1 MATYT
6 LFRGFAKIGSF
17 ATILEAQQAME
28 QDHAVV
34 NKLSCYVIRN
44 EDGTYRNDYTMHPVE
59 NTQPTVVETP
69 KEPTKQ
75 TITYKQA
82 VELFAH
88 NNTAY
93 VVAPSELATQYEIIG
108 TDFLLTPKTYENL
121 IANNILKKV
130 VEVVEIKGTVSNRTF
145 KQERVTYVSNI
156 YVEPTPSAEPTK
168 VEVLAEPV
176 QVADTTNEISRL
188 ATILTELE
196 FYSINENCY
205 GSGMANLSEVDKVYD
220 DTSCKK
226 QSHTTYVEF
235 FKKQYTAYK
244 EFENVKSW
252 IKANLRAMIEE
263 ANKELFSTYG
273 GLTVYITFDKYK
285 VRYWSTTQYQVK
297 RIGKDLRNIRV
308 SKGIKQKDV
317 CSTMQ
322 KDRISLLENGYEN
335 PTLENLILITRGLGV
350 KIKFE

>member
-1 MATYT
+1 MAT
-6 LFRGFAKIGSF
+6 
-17 ATILEAQQAME
+17 
-28 QDHAVV
+28 
-34 NKLSCYVIRN
+34 
-44 EDGTYRNDYTMHPVE
+44 
-59 NTQPTVVETP
+59 
-69 KEPTKQ
+69 

-82 VELFAH
+82 VELFAT
-88 NNTAY
+88 NNTISICKNIAGVKY
-93 VVAPSELATQYEIIG
+93 YNIDG
-108 TDFLLTPKTYENL
+108 TDYQITAATYEKLQAKKIVKSRTEKINMGSH
-121 IANNILKKV
+121 IAYEL
-130 VEVVEIKGTVSNRTF
+130 
-145 KQERVTYVSNI
+145 TYVSNI

-252 IKANLRAMIEE
+252 IKANLRAMIED

-273 GLTVYITFDKYK
+273 GLTIFITFEKYK

-297 RIGKDLRNIRV
+297 RIGKELRNIRV

-322 KDRISLLENGYEN
+322 KDRISLIEYGHEN

>member
-69 KEPTKQ
+69 TEPTKK
-75 TITYKQA
+75 TITYKEA
-82 VELFAH
+82 INVFAN

-93 VVAPSELATQYEIIG
+93 IYPPSELATRYAIIG
-108 TDFLLTPKTYENL
+108 TNFLISPSNYKRL

-145 KQERVTYVSNI
+145 TQEKVTYVSNI
-156 YVEPTPSAEPTK
+156 YVEPTPTI
-168 VEVLAEPV
+168 
-176 QVADTTNEISRL
+176 DTTNEISRL

-226 QSHTTYVEF
+226 QSHATYVEF
-235 FKKQYTAYK
+235 FKKQYTPYK
-244 EFENVKSW
+244 EFDNVKSW
-252 IKANLRAMIEE
+252 IKANLRAMIED

-273 GLTVYITFDKYK
+273 GLTIFITFDKYK

-308 SKGIKQKDV
+308 SKGCKQKNV

-322 KDRISLLENGYEN
+322 KDRISLIENGYEN

>member
-1 MATYT
+1 MAT
-6 LFRGFAKIGSF
+6 
-17 ATILEAQQAME
+17 
-28 QDHAVV
+28 
-34 NKLSCYVIRN
+34 
-44 EDGTYRNDYTMHPVE
+44 
-59 NTQPTVVETP
+59 
-69 KEPTKQ
+69 

-82 VELFAH
+82 VELFAT
-88 NNTAY
+88 NNTISICKNIAGVKY
-93 VVAPSELATQYEIIG
+93 YNIDG
-108 TDFLLTPKTYENL
+108 TDYQITAATYEKLQAKKIVKSRTEKINMGSH
-121 IANNILKKV
+121 IAYEL
-130 VEVVEIKGTVSNRTF
+130 
-145 KQERVTYVSNI
+145 TYVSNI

-252 IKANLRAMIEE
+252 IKANLRAMIED

>member
-1 MATYT
+1 MAT
-6 LFRGFAKIGSF
+6 
-17 ATILEAQQAME
+17 
-28 QDHAVV
+28 
-34 NKLSCYVIRN
+34 
-44 EDGTYRNDYTMHPVE
+44 
-59 NTQPTVVETP
+59 
-69 KEPTKQ
+69 

-82 VELFAH
+82 VELFAT
-88 NNTAY
+88 NNTISICKNIAGVKY
-93 VVAPSELATQYEIIG
+93 YNIDG
-108 TDFLLTPKTYENL
+108 TDYQITAATYEKLQAKKIVKSRTEKINMGSH
-121 IANNILKKV
+121 IAYEL
-130 VEVVEIKGTVSNRTF
+130 
-145 KQERVTYVSNI
+145 TYVSNI

-252 IKANLRAMIEE
+252 IKANLRAMIED

-297 RIGKDLRNIRV
+297 RIGKYLRNIRV

-317 CSTMQ
+317 CTMQ

>member
-1 MATYT
+1 MAT
-6 LFRGFAKIGSF
+6 
-17 ATILEAQQAME
+17 
-28 QDHAVV
+28 
-34 NKLSCYVIRN
+34 
-44 EDGTYRNDYTMHPVE
+44 
-59 NTQPTVVETP
+59 
-69 KEPTKQ
+69 

-82 VELFAH
+82 VELFAT
-88 NNTAY
+88 NNTISICKNIAGVKY
-93 VVAPSELATQYEIIG
+93 YNIDG
-108 TDFLLTPKTYENL
+108 TDYQITAATYEKLQAKKIVKSRTEKINMGSH
-121 IANNILKKV
+121 IAYEL
-130 VEVVEIKGTVSNRTF
+130 
-145 KQERVTYVSNI
+145 TYVSNI

-226 QSHTTYVEF
+226 QSHATYVEF

-252 IKANLRAMIEE
+252 IKANLRAMIED

-297 RIGKDLRNIRV
+297 RIGKYLRNIRV

>member
-1 MATYT
+1 
-6 LFRGFAKIGSF
+6 LQAKKIVKSRTEKINMGSHI
-17 ATILEAQQAME
+17 A
-28 QDHAVV
+28 
-34 NKLSCYVIRN
+34 Y
-44 EDGTYRNDYTMHPVE
+44 
-59 NTQPTVVETP
+59 
-69 KEPTKQ
+69 
-75 TITYKQA
+75 
-82 VELFAH
+82 EL
-88 NNTAY
+88 
-93 VVAPSELATQYEIIG
+93 
-108 TDFLLTPKTYENL
+108 
-121 IANNILKKV
+121 
-130 VEVVEIKGTVSNRTF
+130 
-145 KQERVTYVSNI
+145 TYVSNI

-252 IKANLRAMIEE
+252 IKANLRAMIED

-297 RIGKDLRNIRV
+297 RIGKYLRNIRV

>member
-1 MATYT
+1 MAT
-6 LFRGFAKIGSF
+6 
-17 ATILEAQQAME
+17 
-28 QDHAVV
+28 
-34 NKLSCYVIRN
+34 
-44 EDGTYRNDYTMHPVE
+44 
-59 NTQPTVVETP
+59 
-69 KEPTKQ
+69 

-82 VELFAH
+82 VELFAN

-93 VVAPSELATQYEIIG
+93 VIAPSELAVRYEIIG

-130 VEVVEIKGTVSNRTF
+130 VEVVEVKGTVSNRTF
-145 KQERVTYVSNI
+145 TQEKVTYVSNI
-156 YVEPTPSAEPTK
+156 YVEPIPTI
-168 VEVLAEPV
+168 
-176 QVADTTNEISRL
+176 DTTNEINRL
-188 ATILTELE
+188 ATILTELD

-226 QSHTTYVEF
+226 QSHATYVEF
-235 FKKQYTAYK
+235 FKKQYTPYK
-244 EFENVKSW
+244 EFDNVKSW
-252 IKANLRAMIEE
+252 IKANLRAMIED

-273 GLTVYITFDKYK
+273 GLTIFITFEKYK

-297 RIGKDLRNIRV
+297 RIGKELRNIRV

-322 KDRISLLENGYEN
+322 KDRISLIEYGHEN